1 MNLKYK
7 NYRIT
12 VAIFI
17 LVVFCFLFP
26 IKADAQ
32 NDVNNPNEIHLH
44 MFYGQ
49 GCLHCGSLKLFL
61 NDIKNKY
68 PALIIHEHEV
78 YQNQQEREL
87 FEQMSENFN
96 VPIEGVPT
104 VFIDDRVIVGFS
116 NAIGV
121 SIENQIKR
129 CLEINCN
136 NPEFKQAT
144 PETTQLIGESS
155 PSFDPGKKEVMQ
167 KLTIPVVIFAATVDA
182 INPCAFAVLI
192 ILMTAALSIA
202 NKNRA
207 LKFGL
212 AFTASI
218 YISYFLMGL
227 GLFSALQASGLSH
240 TFYIIVTVLAIIVGL
255 LNVKDYFWY
264 GKGFLME
271 IPLSWR
277 PTMKKIL
284 NSATT
289 PCGAFIAG
297 LLVSLFELPCTGGP
311 YIVILGLLAKGVTRS
326 AGIFYLLLYNLVFVS
341 PLIILSLIIYKGLST
356 TSRLEAIRQKRI
368 KLLHLIAGLIMLG
381 IAIVMII
388 SLVKGWV

>member
-192 ILMTAALSIA
+192 ILMAAALSIA
-202 NKNRA
+202 NKKRA

-227 GLFSALQASGLSH
+227 GLFSVLQASGLSH
-240 TFYIIVTVLAIIVGL
+240 TFYIIVTVLAVIVGL
-255 LNVKDYFWY
+255 LNIKDYFWY
-264 GKGFLME
+264 RKGLLME

-277 PTMKKIL
+277 PAMKKII
-284 NSATT
+284 NSATS
-289 PCGAFIAG
+289 PLGAFLVGFI
-297 LLVSLFELPCTGGP
+297 VSLFELPCTGGP
-311 YIVILGLLAKGVTRS
+311 YIVILGLLAKEVTR
-326 AGIFYLLLYNLVFVS
+326 ATGIIYLLLYNLVFVM
-341 PLIILSLIIYKGLST
+341 PLIMLSIIIYKGIST
-356 TSRLEAIRQKRI
+356 TEKLEKIRQDKI
-368 KLLHLIAGLIMLG
+368 KILHLIAGILMLV
-381 IAIVMII
+381 IAGVMILSI
-388 SLVKGWV
+388 IKGWV

>member
-192 ILMTAALSIA
+192 ILMAAALSIA
-202 NKNRA
+202 NKKRA

-227 GLFSALQASGLSH
+227 GLFSVLQASGLSH
-240 TFYIIVTVLAIIVGL
+240 IFYIIVTVLAVIVGL
-255 LNVKDYFWY
+255 LNIKDYFWY
-264 GKGFLME
+264 GKGLLME

-277 PTMKKIL
+277 PAMKKII
-284 NSATT
+284 NSATS
-289 PCGAFIAG
+289 PLGAFLVGFI
-297 LLVSLFELPCTGGP
+297 VSLFELPCTGGP
-311 YIVILGLLAKGVTRS
+311 YIVILGLLAKEVTR
-326 AGIFYLLLYNLVFVS
+326 ATGIIYLLLYNLVFVM
-341 PLIILSLIIYKGLST
+341 PLIMLSIIIYKGIST
-356 TSRLEAIRQKRI
+356 TEKLEKIRQDKI
-368 KLLHLIAGLIMLG
+368 KILHLIAGILMLV
-381 IAIVMII
+381 IAGVMILSI
-388 SLVKGWV
+388 IKGWV

>member
-192 ILMTAALSIA
+192 ILMAVALSIA
-202 NKNRA
+202 NKKRA

-227 GLFSALQASGLSH
+227 GLFSVLQASGLSH
-240 TFYIIVTVLAIIVGL
+240 IFYIIVTVLAVIVGL
-255 LNVKDYFWY
+255 LNIKDYFWY
-264 GKGFLME
+264 RKGLLME

-277 PTMKKIL
+277 PAMKKII
-284 NSATT
+284 NSATS
-289 PCGAFIAG
+289 PLGAFLVGFI
-297 LLVSLFELPCTGGP
+297 VSLFELPCTGGP
-311 YIVILGLLAKGVTRS
+311 YIVILGLLAKEVTR
-326 AGIFYLLLYNLVFVS
+326 ATGIIYLLLYNLVFVM
-341 PLIILSLIIYKGLST
+341 PLIMLSIIIYKGIST
-356 TSRLEAIRQKRI
+356 TEKLEKIRQDKI
-368 KLLHLIAGLIMLG
+368 KILHLIAGILMLV
-381 IAIVMII
+381 IAGVMILSI
-388 SLVKGWV
+388 IKGWV

>member
-1 MNLKYK
+1 MSFKYK
-7 NYRIT
+7 NYRII

-32 NDVNNPNEIHLH
+32 DSVNNQDEIHLH

-49 GCLHCGSLKLFL
+49 GCPHCGSLKLFL
-61 NDIKNKY
+61 ESIKNKY
-68 PALIIHEHEV
+68 PTLIIYEHEI

-129 CLEINCN
+129 CLDIDCG

-144 PETTQLIGESS
+144 QETTQLIGESS
-155 PSFDPGKKEVMQ
+155 SSSDPEKIEIIK
-167 KLTIPVVIFAATVDA
+167 KLTIPVVFFAAIVDA

-192 ILMTAALSIA
+192 ILMTAALSIT
-202 NKNRA
+202 NKGRA

-227 GLFSALQASGLSH
+227 GLFSVLQVSGISRA
-240 TFYIIVTVLAIIVGL
+240 FYVFVTALAIIVGL
-255 LNVKDYFWY
+255 LNIKDYFWY

-271 IPLSWR
+271 VPLSWR
-277 PTMKKIL
+277 PAMKKIL

-289 PCGAFIAG
+289 PCGAFVAG
-297 LLVSLFELPCTGGP
+297 LAVSLFELPCTGGP
-311 YIVILGLLAKGVTRS
+311 YIVILGLLAKEVTRGV
-326 AGIFYLLLYNLVFVS
+326 GILYLLFYNLIFVS

-356 TSRLEAIRQKRI
+356 TGKLEVIRQERI
-368 KLLHLIAGLIMLG
+368 KVLHLVAGIIMILIALVMVLSLI
-381 IAIVMII
+381 
-388 SLVKGWV
+388 KGWV

>member
-1 MNLKYK
+1 MSFKYK
-7 NYRIT
+7 NYRII

-32 NDVNNPNEIHLH
+32 DSVNNQDEIHLH

-49 GCLHCGSLKLFL
+49 GCPHCGSLKLFL
-61 NDIKNKY
+61 ESIKNKY
-68 PALIIHEHEV
+68 PTLIIYEHEI

-96 VPIEGVPT
+96 VPIGGVPT

-129 CLEINCN
+129 CLDIDCG

-144 PETTQLIGESS
+144 QETTQLIGESS
-155 PSFDPGKKEVMQ
+155 SSSDPEKIEIIK
-167 KLTIPVVIFAATVDA
+167 KLTIPVVFFAAIVDA

-192 ILMTAALSIA
+192 ILMTAALSIT
-202 NKNRA
+202 NKGRA

-227 GLFSALQASGLSH
+227 GLFSVLQVSGISRA
-240 TFYIIVTVLAIIVGL
+240 FYVFVTALAIIVGL
-255 LNVKDYFWY
+255 LNIKDYFWY

-271 IPLSWR
+271 VPLSWR
-277 PTMKKIL
+277 PAMKKIL

-289 PCGAFIAG
+289 PCGAFVAG
-297 LLVSLFELPCTGGP
+297 LAVSLFELPCTGGP
-311 YIVILGLLAKGVTRS
+311 YIVILGLLAKEVTRGV
-326 AGIFYLLLYNLVFVS
+326 GILYLLFYNLIFVS

-356 TSRLEAIRQKRI
+356 TGKLEVIRQERI
-368 KLLHLIAGLIMLG
+368 KVLHLVAGIIMILIALVMVLSLI
-381 IAIVMII
+381 
-388 SLVKGWV
+388 KGWV